1 MTGPERKRER
11 IAEKI
16 YIYIDKY
23 IDKFIDVAYT
33 VYRISQYKGEE
44 L

>member
-1 MTGPERKRER
+1 VLFVFLKVGR

-16 YIYIDKY
+16 YIYINKY
-23 IDKFIDVAYT
+23 IDKFIDIVYT

>member
-16 YIYIDKY
+16 YTYINKY
-23 IDKFIDVAYT
+23 IDKFIDIAYT
-33 VYRISQYKGEE
+33 VYRISQHKGE
-44 L
+44 

>member
-1 MTGPERKRER
+1 M
-11 IAEKI
+11 

-23 IDKFIDVAYT
+23 IDKFIDIAYT